1 MGGDGKQGSGPGRRA
16 VVEGALATAAALCA
30 LPVGGA
36 SAQTPGGGPVATTRF
51 GRIRGYEDGPIK
63 VFKGV
68 PYGADTGGANRWL
81 PAKPPK
87 PWPGV
92 RHATEQG
99 PMCPQM
105 FGAPMAE
112 ETALLQRG
120 PMTEDCLNL
129 DIWTPAVGPASGAR
143 PVMVWYHGGGFSGGS
158 GGAASYDGRNLCE
171 KQDVVLVTVTHRL
184 NIFGFFYIGEIYGP
198 TYADSGNVGI
208 MDCVAALRW
217 VHDNIS
223 HFGGDPDNVTIFGQ
237 SGGGAK
243 VSTMMGMPGAKGLFQ
258 RAIAESG
265 ASVRVGTKASAAA
278 QAKAV
283 IDALGVKSLAELQAI
298 PPERLIQAAGPMGMG
313 RLQPSPIVDG
323 RVIPAN
329 PFDPVASP
337 ISRDVPFMCG
347 TTKTESVF
355 FPNTPLDPIDDADLH
370 DRLKKTFNGIPDAD
384 VDRVVQAVRTDEPGA
399 SNTFV
404 FQLVTSLNFGAGV
417 ITEAERKA
425 DQGGAP
431 VFVYYFTHAV
441 SARGGKLGAP
451 HTAEIPYAFDSLAYA
466 KPLVGPVTASEQHLA
481 DEVSACWTSFARHGD
496 PNNSQIPHWAPYN
509 TTDRPTMVI
518 GDPFRLEDDP
528 MGHTR
533 ALLEEIKAKYPPFG
547 PFGPPPLV
555 RPSS

>member
-1 MGGDGKQGSGPGRRA
+1 MDSGRNKRQGPGRRA
-16 VVEGALATAAALCA
+16 VVEGALAATAGLWAAPLGA
-30 LPVGGA
+30 AQAQAGGD
-36 SAQTPGGGPVATTRF
+36 GPVAATQS
-51 GRIRGYEDGPIK
+51 GRIRGYRDGPIK

-81 PAKPPK
+81 PAKPPI
-87 PWPGV
+87 PWSGIRNKTV
-92 RHATEQG
+92 QG

-129 DIWTPAVGPASGAR
+129 DIWTPAVGANAGAR

-158 GGAASYDGRNLCE
+158 GGATSYNGRNLCE

-184 NIFGFFYIGEIYGP
+184 NIFGFFYLEDIYGP
-198 TYADSGNVGI
+198 TYADYGNVGI
-208 MDCVAALRW
+208 MDCVAAVRW
-217 VHDNIS
+217 VRDNIGN
-223 HFGGDPDNVTIFGQ
+223 FGGDPNNVTIFGQ

-243 VSTMMGMPGAKGLFQ
+243 VSTMMAMPGAKGLFQ

-265 ASVRVGTKASAAA
+265 AAVRVGTKGSAAA

-283 IDALGVKSLAELQAI
+283 IDALGVNSLAELQAV
-298 PPERLIQAAGPMGMG
+298 PPERLLQAAGPMGMG

-337 ISRDVPFMCG
+337 ISRGVPFMCG

-355 FPNTPLDPIDDADLH
+355 FPNTPLGPIDDAELH
-370 DRLKKTFNGIPDAD
+370 ARLKSTFMGIPDGD
-384 VDRVVQAVRTDEPGA
+384 VDQIVQAVRADDPGA
-399 SNTFV
+399 SNTLV
-404 FQLVTSLNFGAGV
+404 LQLVTSLNFGAGT

-431 VFVYYFTHAV
+431 VFVYYFTHTVA
-441 SARGGKLGAP
+441 ARGGILGAP
-451 HTAEIPYAFDSLAYA
+451 HTAEIPYAFDSLAEA
-466 KPLVGPVTASEQHLA
+466 EPLIGPVTPSEQALA

-496 PNNSQIPHWAPYN
+496 PNNSKIPTWTPYN
-509 TTDRPTMVI
+509 TSTRPTMVM
-518 GDPFRLEDDP
+518 GDRFRLEDDP

-533 ALLEEIKAKYPPFG
+533 ALLEEIKAKYPPAG
-547 PFGPPPLV
+547 PFGPPP
-555 RPSS
+555 PGHAPG